1 MARPKSDDR
10 RNAIL
15 ETAAKVI
22 AVQGL
27 SAPTALIAKEAGV
40 ATGSLFT
47 YFPTKRDL
55 LNQLY
60 VYLKTEMAAAAL
72 DGLPEEADARSQFA
86 HMWAGWLG
94 WAVSNTSKRRALAQL
109 SVSDEISK
117 ESREVGHHLMA
128 GVGHLL
134 ERSREN
140 GPMRSA
146 PLGLVSSLLNA
157 MAEATIDFI
166 ASDPDNARTYQDATF
181 DAAWRM
187 IA

>member
-27 SAPTALIAKEAGV
+27 AAPTALIAKEAGIS
-40 ATGSLFT
+40 TGSLFT

-55 LNQLY
+55 LNRLY
-60 VYLKTEMAAAAL
+60 LDLKTEMAAAAL
-72 DGLPEEADARSQFA
+72 DGLPDEADVRSQLA
-86 HMWAGWLG
+86 HMWTGWLG
-94 WAVSNTSKRRALAQL
+94 WAVANTGKRRALAQL
-109 SVSDEISK
+109 AVSDEITPESK
-117 ESREVGHHLMA
+117 EAGHRLMA
-128 GVGHLL
+128 GVGNILD
-134 ERSREN
+134 RSRAN

-146 PLGLVSSLLNA
+146 PLGLVASLLNA
-157 MAEATIDFI
+157 MAEATIDFST
-166 ASDPDNARTYQDATF
+166 ADPDNALAHRDITF
-181 DAAWRM
+181 DAVWRI